1 MYRFSS
7 SFFFVYYLKHKNLD
21 FTCYRK
27 NGKELF
33 FFKQYFSYKF
43 IFFTIWLVFFS
54 FFIFLSKKIKKKK
67 TFENSGGS
75 WLIVFPF
82 LSSLYIIIHYLVS
95 CDLICGAMFLVS
107 QSLLWSDHGNK
118 KEIIFTDEKK
128 NFNWRDICGQLIGCG
143 RGSFVP
149 SVTIRE
155 CVFFNV
161 CWVIGSVEYDST
173 VLCNQIIYNFLLFP
187 QKKFPNTS
195 PNLKINSFHS
205 TIVLPLRFLIS
216 FFKTSSK
223 FHDRSADISCKFF
236 FFKKS
241 CHNHVRLVIFFR
253 IINTYIWEKP
263 LWAIDVG
270 DASRVLWR
278 VIKTRVY
285 CVKRAQC
292 WQLTN
297 PVSSRWTKRERVCW
311 RTWCPHSVPTWG
323 PPWVISLAFQQDRV
337 NDSNSL
343 DCLLPGG
350 AQSRKLCRSWFT
362 ASSGLSRPRS

>member
-1 MYRFSS
+1 MGRN
-7 SFFFVYYLKHKNLD
+7 FFF
-21 FTCYRK
+21 
-27 NGKELF
+27 
-33 FFKQYFSYKF
+33 FSNNIFLTKF
-43 IFFTIWLVFFS
+43 SFFTIWLVFFS

-236 FFKKS
+236 FWKKA
-241 CHNHVRLVIFFR
+241 VTIM
-253 IINTYIWEKP
+253 Y
-263 LWAIDVG
+263 
-270 DASRVLWR
+270 
-278 VIKTRVY
+278 
-285 CVKRAQC
+285 
-292 WQLTN
+292 
-297 PVSSRWTKRERVCW
+297 VSSYSFE
-311 RTWCPHSVPTWG
+311 
-323 PPWVISLAFQQDRV
+323 
-337 NDSNSL
+337 
-343 DCLLPGG
+343 
-350 AQSRKLCRSWFT
+350 
-362 ASSGLSRPRS
+362 